1 MPEII
6 NLPSTGWKE
15 YDPDA
20 TQKEEV
26 VERSNTVMNL
36 PSTGWK
42 EYDPDAETKK
52 AKTEDVG
59 VLDAAGKGIVSGIT
73 QLGEAINTGV
83 EYLGNRI
90 GSEKIASIGKENVS
104 EWNKMGKPYET
115 PKSIQG
121 NIVDKP
127 ELLADPSWWAYNVAQ
142 TGVSMVPGMIAGAGI
157 GGVAA
162 KGVQVLGK
170 VYKWTPKLVENLQKL
185 SFLVPAGLVGG
196 AQEGASTYQ
205 EVIKRG
211 GTEEQAARA
220 MEAMTT
226 ASGVLNAVSFGKMFD
241 VLNPKQK
248 TGIMNYVRHVLEGG
262 ATESI
267 TEYLEEPTEVLIKL
281 GLIPDKFT
289 KEEAVEQLKS
299 GVNVVPAAFVTGGI
313 VSGVGANVGKGVA
326 EKPAIKKDEP
336 TDLLKATQEEPEEDT
351 RPAFNEGEI
360 FTKEE
365 EDLILKPIP
374 PVQEEVKEE
383 PIVEEK
389 QEVITNVPEQEE
401 KTETLL
407 EPNAGPIADQPSVE
421 TVTNP
426 SEVLAGSAQPIDL
439 FEEAKKYGT
448 PDEFISAQEAI
459 SEKPL
464 SKKTKAELMATWEQ
478 AFEEQG
484 TVVTPEQ
491 KEALSKEFPT
501 GEEFLRDRGYKL
513 PKMNREKNPAKWFE
527 LLYKN
532 NPELTPKVYQEI
544 QQEWQDT
551 SAKSLQTGKNLF
563 KEPEVTKPVETKEE
577 KISKVQGIKPR
588 TDLIPGWEVK
598 YDNKQAEDIKTDPEA
613 RTITF
618 KKRKE
623 FENPAKVNDEIATVA
638 VSNLPQ
644 GLIDEYAEVANV
656 NKETS
661 KPNLHMAVY
670 YGSYLNGLEVPQNIK
685 DFFEKKINKEFDG
698 IMKEAAS
705 RLELAKGIVVD
716 ITNGGKKVY
725 TIKGNK
731 GSVITRIARPIRE
744 FMKGDVMEL
753 VGQVASNVHQ
763 LAKIAQIYTDERVE
777 TFRYIFVNDQGT
789 ILSPPNGFSCRLPG
803 VTKMQKGSNGRKLAH
818 QLNARARRLGATGVY
833 FMHNHPSGDPRPSD
847 ADQVNTARFINHMDE
862 VNLKSPHKLNFK
874 GHLIIDDTKYSVV
887 FANGAAQTYLLD
899 QNTVEKFGQRKEL
912 PPIAGVPSQLNSVNY
927 PELAKLAKDLNKHDD
942 YVVVFYLAANSR
954 ISGVQDV
961 HKNQIKSKDANNF
974 LRGQARKFGATDIIV
989 YAKEVKDIN
998 VNIARDLI
1006 RNGSVF
1012 DVLYGEVEDTTVS
1025 KEYPGERKDAR
1036 RNELYFGKSIDE
1048 YTPKAEEE
1056 SGLES
1061 KEEKINEEAPS
1072 AADVEREGYANAKP
1086 HIWETPEM
1094 VELIRGITGKF
1105 PRLRKAL
1112 GKQLGAFRDKEGTV
1126 DILANLSH
1134 EDFAKVLA
1142 HNIGH
1147 LSEWIEGETLKAG
1160 NLFAKIGSINGYFK
1174 SLLAEYRGAEGQPLT
1189 EKDRERLR
1197 REAQK
1202 EAEKQ
1207 TGSIFSYITKQ
1218 VPEYETVG
1226 ITPKMVL
1233 DLLRGIT
1240 NEPKAVLDF
1249 LKKIDGPEK
1258 AKVVRQAFKDVVDE
1272 RIAELEAK
1280 KLKGYRT
1287 VTEVVETP
1295 GEDLNSRISKLF
1307 HEKLQSEIEKRKLF
1321 TLSEVEAELKELS
1334 RKWNKFEPRKDDYY
1348 TDLRFMPSE
1357 LYADAVSVLFNDPE
1371 MLKNEAPTFWKAFHN
1386 YLEARPSFKKKYDE
1400 INERLNDKDA
1410 VMKNRQDFLEG
1421 MSKKGAERRAILE
1434 QMKEAKE
1441 RITGS
1446 KILHEFQKLFS
1457 GEDVRYRDTV
1467 VKWIKEGKY
1476 VPDEYRIDYLIE
1488 ELPRISSEIYVFFR
1502 ETLDTAKSIVGSG
1515 ISMEKLHA
1523 FMTLERAAF
1532 EENRKKIQSPG
1543 GISGTLAE
1551 DQLAYMEKELGS
1563 EQFKKLKDGA
1573 DKLRRIYKK
1582 NVIDV
1587 VVKEN
1592 FFPKK
1597 LNDYM
1602 LSNDYYVTFDFL
1614 PEDLSELD
1622 KRYGGQYSAEIL
1634 NQYGGLGEI
1643 SNVVIATMLKGG
1655 SLLRA
1660 ARYHETKY
1668 TLLKALVEMNDNPEG
1683 DVIIAKRQKGG
1694 QGWENAPEGYGPIDV
1709 SPQGKHQRYFID
1721 KELAD
1726 VWNKDHDRFV
1736 TLIKVGMLT
1745 KSVISKLFIEW
1756 NAAWTVANPIRD
1768 IHGTWKKLP
1777 GGTDRYFIPA
1787 LLKTWKEAWAVSGGE
1802 MTEREAKLLR
1812 THATSP
1818 GRFYNP
1824 SEVID
1829 ELLSGLNKKYMV
1841 VNEAN
1846 AIKEQ
1851 NEFMKSI
1858 NSVFEWLKKPENNK
1872 YFLLPPYIRFIKRFG
1887 QAGERWT
1894 KFAADEAM
1902 AMYEKE
1908 TGAKYNKRYKTSIV
1922 ASRSGTPDSMRRG
1935 TAHDI
1940 MEFLFPFSTV
1950 AIQDMVSGYKAA
1962 KERPAAYFTKTIIS
1976 NVMPKLFLA
1985 ACAVGWIGYDDDSR
1999 ETMKRLSRKVSTY
2012 FRRLYTVIPVAEVG
2026 GQAVFLKIPQDYTGQ
2041 AIGAI
2046 VDAALSREI
2055 SGVTGALGAVAGY
2068 QPYNLNPFIGVLSD
2082 ISGYYTK
2089 GVVPVNFYGSQVMSP
2104 TVASA
2109 GGTEAAK
2116 ALARLTWN
2124 EFMGGLVLKIETS
2137 HAERVE
2143 PKVKEIFKYP
2153 PFNVIPAKFV
2163 GITDIGEQEAARK
2176 AMQKVKGEES
2186 KDKIRIQ
2193 EAANEIINKY
2203 HGDTAEDKMYE
2214 LYWKFVDDGVINPRR
2229 QSAKAFV
2236 KNYMVKEAQTTG
2248 SSFMIGFSRCETVR
2262 EKANEILRLERVYG
2276 KDNKYYKDFINEIEE
2291 KGLMTKEVYIEL
2303 DAQRA
2308 LIKKD

>member
-1 MPEII
+1 MSDTIS
-6 NLPSTGWKE
+6 LSKSGWTD
-15 YDPDA
+15 YDPFA
-20 TQKEEV
+20 SEKPKQQEEPEEV
-26 VERSNTVMNL
+26 RQSNDSVSL
-36 PSTGWK
+36 SKSGWTD
-42 EYDPDAETKK
+42 YTPGGETKQPSVDSDSSILHE
-52 AKTEDVG
+52 AK
-59 VLDAAGKGIVSGIT
+59 KGIVSGFQGLRGMGYGLT
-73 QLGEAINTGV
+73 GLVGEAIGSDSLSSFSAKGIKQIEENIPHGKVTSYTDIQDVGDAADYLAYGITSNLPNIAISFFTGGV
-83 EYLGNRI
+83 GGLAGRQAAKVIFKESI
-90 GSEKIASIGKENVS
+90 EKALMKKAIERGA
-104 EWNKMGKPYET
+104 
-115 PKSIQG
+115 
-121 NIVDKP
+121 
-127 ELLADPSWWAYNVAQ
+127 
-142 TGVSMVPGMIAGAGI
+142 IAGATAGSVGMEAGSI
-157 GGVAA
+157 AEEQLQTNNKIDPLRA
-162 KGVQVLGK
+162 VLGA
-170 VYKWTPKLVENLQKL
+170 
-185 SFLVPAGLVGG
+185 VPAGLLDVVPEIALAKKLGWIG
-196 AQEGASTYQ
+196 KGAS
-205 EVIKRG
+205 ELEGNRLVRAGKVG
-211 GTEEQAARA
+211 LGQAA
-220 MEAMTT
+220 MEAPTEAT
-226 ASGVLNAVSFGKMFD
+226 QSVIERASVEGKPLTNKEAIDEYINSFI
-241 VLNPKQK
+241 L
-248 TGIMNYVRHVLEGG
+248 GG
-262 ATESI
+262 ATGG
-267 TEYLEEPTEVLIKL
+267 LLGAGG
-281 GLIPDKFT
+281 GLISK
-289 KEEAVEQLKS
+289 
-299 GVNVVPAAFVTGGI
+299 
-313 VSGVGANVGKGVA
+313 GK
-326 EKPAIKKDEP
+326 PIIKKNEP
-336 TDLLKATQEEPEEDT
+336 TDLLKATQEEVEEDT

-365 EDLILKPIP
+365 EDSILKPIP
-374 PVQEEVKEE
+374 PVQEEIKEE

-407 EPNAGPIADQPSVE
+407 EQPNVGQVADQPSVE

-426 SEVLAGSAQPIDL
+426 SEALAGSAQPMDL

-448 PDEFISAQEAI
+448 PDEFIAAQEAL

-478 AFEEQG
+478 SFEEQG

-491 KEALSKEFPT
+491 KEALAKEFPT
-501 GEEFLRDRGYKL
+501 GEEFLKSRGYKL

-527 LLYKN
+527 ILYKN
-532 NPELTPKVYQEI
+532 NPDLTPKTYQEI

-670 YGSYLNGLEVPQNIK
+670 YGSYLNGLEVPPNIR

-753 VGQVASNVHQ
+753 VGQVASNIHQ
-763 LAKIAQIYTDERVE
+763 LAQIAQIYTDERVE

-789 ILSPPNGFSCRLPG
+789 ILSPPNGLSCRLPG
-803 VTKMQKGSNGRKLAH
+803 VTKMQKGTNSRKLAH

-833 FMHNHPSGDPRPSD
+833 FMHNHPSGDPGPSD

-887 FANGAAQTYLLD
+887 FANGASQTYLLD
-899 QNTVEKFGQRKEL
+899 QNTVKTFGQRKEL
-912 PPIAGVPSQLNSVNY
+912 PPIAGIPSQFNANNY
-927 PELAKLAKDLNKHDD
+927 PELAKLAKEINKHDD
-942 YVVVFYLAANSR
+942 YAVVFYLSGNSR

-961 HKNQIKSKDANNF
+961 HVNQINNPREASKF
-974 LRGQARKFGATDIIV
+974 LRGQARKFGATDIII
-989 YAKEVKDIN
+989 YAGKVKDIGIYN
-998 VNIARDLI
+998 ARELV
-1006 RNGSVF
+1006 RLGSVF
-1012 DVLYGEVEDTTVS
+1012 DVLFGDVPDTTLTR
-1025 KEYPGERKDAR
+1025 EYPGERREAR
-1036 RNELYFGKSIDE
+1036 RNGMVFGKSIDE
-1048 YTPKAEEE
+1048 YIPKAKEE

-1094 VELIRGITGKF
+1094 VELIHGITGKF

-1134 EDFAKVLA
+1134 EDLAKVLA

-1147 LSEWIEGETLKAG
+1147 LSEWIECETLKAG

-1189 EKDRERLR
+1189 DKDRERLR

-1218 VPEYETVG
+1218 VPEYESVG

-1307 HEKLQSEIEKRKLF
+1307 NEKLQSEIEKRKLF

-1410 VMKNRQDFLEG
+1410 VMKNRQDFLDG
-1421 MSKKGAERRAILE
+1421 MSNKGAERRAILK

-1502 ETLDTAKSIVGSG
+1502 ETLDTAKSIVDSG
-1515 ISMEKLHA
+1515 IPMEKLST

-1543 GISGTLAE
+1543 GVSGTLAE
-1551 DQLAYMEKELGS
+1551 DQLTYMEKELGT
-1563 EQFKKLKDGA
+1563 EQFKKLKEGA

-1643 SNVVIATMLKGG
+1643 NNVVIATMLKGG

-1668 TLLKALVEMNDNPEG
+1668 ILLKALIEMNDNPEG
-1683 DVIIAKRQKGG
+1683 DVIIAKRQEGG

-1745 KSVISKLFIEW
+1745 KAIISKLFIEW

-1846 AIKEQ
+1846 AIREQ

-1872 YFLLPPYIRFIKRFG
+1872 YFILPPYIRFVKRFG

-1908 TGAKYNKRYKTSIV
+1908 TGAEYNKRYKTSIV

-1985 ACAVGWIGYDDDSR
+1985 ACAVGWIGYDDESR

-2055 SGVTGALGAVAGY
+2055 AGVTGALGAVAGY

-2176 AMQKVKGEES
+2176 NMQKVKSEES

-2203 HGDTAEDKMYE
+2203 HGDTVEDKMYE

-2291 KGLMTKEVYIEL
+2291 KGLMTPEVYIEL